1 MPYKSDLE
9 MTSTEHEPTGE
20 GYERIDQYDPARI
33 EQISGHYAQILQAI
47 GEAPQ
52 REGLLKTPERVAK
65 ALQYLTHGYDLD
77 PAAILRSAMFTE
89 AYSQMV
95 VVKDIEVYSMCEH
108 HMLPFFGRV
117 HIGYLPSGRVVGLSK
132 LARLTDCFSKRLQ
145 IQERLTQQIAEAV
158 QDCVG
163 AKGVAVV
170 VECT

>member
-1 MPYKSDLE
+1 MGPAGSFHVPASLLHPYRASSSARVSRLTCSRKDSRVPSKSDLE

-47 GEAPQ
+47 GEDPQ

-95 VVKDIEVYSMCEH
+95 VVKDIEVYLKS
-108 HMLPFFGRV
+108 PV
-117 HIGYLPSGRVVGLSK
+117 
-132 LARLTDCFSKRLQ
+132 
-145 IQERLTQQIAEAV
+145 
-158 QDCVG
+158 
-163 AKGVAVV
+163 
-170 VECT
+170 